1 MAESTLRENRR
12 GATQQNATT
21 VNQARMRVLVQQAF
35 YQHESLGPGAPLREI
50 TGEGE
55 GNGYYDWAG
64 RRLFLVDGEPD
75 PMCPGAYRYQHNPA
89 CCDLEAPDSDPR
101 SPRYEPM
108 HLRHRPGD
116 TWIIDTNRPH
126 DPFDPGPFGSPGWYK
141 DERTGRHRRDE
152 SHDPL
157 PAEGWVPPKG
167 AWFPGTADWP
177 EPRAAQDDQAR
188 AAEQRKRDDG
198 QGERGGA
205 DRPPPWGSR
214 GRPVPTEPD
223 EPSSN
228 HASTDRGG
236 ADRPPPLGSRGRPV
250 PSEPEE
256 PAQPEPRKRFWQGD
270 DDDPHGGSGRY
281 RSPGDRGWMSG
292 ACDTPSSGDDL
303 EDEDPQAYRF
313 SKLREDAFDRF
324 MANSAQLRAAHF
336 QPERPYLRER
346 AASALRWLLWVLA
359 CGLAPMP
366 ARLTTRQRGPEPAAA
381 QSIPAQ
387 PGPTPPAESTPTR
400 TDNAIGKQRAEHP
413 AATPGVAGAPETPRA
428 AARPGAALA
437 AAING
442 ARAARNVARESRTR
456 DELATAVRNSV
467 NRTRRS
473 NLAEPGAGYWR
484 AQPRQTRPRPSPR
497 PHPASYMSAWEQAFD
512 NTAKIIRVT
521 NGGIG
526 AAA

>member
-116 TWIIDTNRPH
+116 TWIIDANRPH

-152 SHDPL
+152 TPDPL
-157 PAEGWVPPKG
+157 PAEEWVPPKD

-177 EPRAAQDDQAR
+177 EPQAVQANHHGPTDR
-188 AAEQRKRDDG
+188 SARWGIPDRPTRTATDEPSRNHASTD
-198 QGERGGA
+198 RGGS

-214 GRPVPTEPD
+214 GRPVP
-223 EPSSN
+223 
-228 HASTDRGG
+228 
-236 ADRPPPLGSRGRPV
+236 
-250 PSEPEE
+250 SEPEE
-256 PAQPEPRKRFWQGD
+256 PGQPEARSRFWHD
-270 DDDPHGGSGRY
+270 DDADPRAGSGRF
-281 RSPGDRGWMSG
+281 RSAGDHGWTSG
-292 ACDTPSSGDDL
+292 ACDTTAARDDL
-303 EDEDPQAYRF
+303 EGEGPEAYRF
-313 SKLREDAFDRF
+313 SKLREDAFERF

-346 AASALRWLLWVLA
+346 IAWAMRWLLWILA
-359 CGLAPMP
+359 CGLSPMP
-366 ARLTTRQRGPEPAAA
+366 VPLTARERRSETALPRP
-381 QSIPAQ
+381 IPAQ
-387 PGPTPPAESTPTR
+387 PGPTQISRSES
-400 TDNAIGKQRAEHP
+400 
-413 AATPGVAGAPETPRA
+413 AATTGAVGAPETPRA
-428 AARPGAALA
+428 ARPGVALA

-442 ARAARNVARESRTR
+442 ARAARKVIADRESRTR

-484 AQPRQTRPRPSPR
+484 VQPRQTRPRPSPR

-512 NTAKIIRVT
+512 NTTTIIRVT
-521 NGGIG
+521 GGGIG